1 MSTEFGGS
9 WWGERW
15 IQSLEQLSTAWQ
27 NRLPR
32 GRDYARKGH
41 VIELAVSAGKIAAK
55 VQGSRSKPYVTT
67 IEVPTLRST
76 DWDAVIETLAS
87 EARFPAQL
95 LIGVMPADIDDAFAE
110 HNVSLFPVRN
120 SEMLGSCTCPDKARP
135 CKHIAAVHYAYGQAL
150 DRDPFLLFELRG
162 ADRDRLLLGF
172 SKAWF
177 GEDFNEETLDLT
189 DRQVDGV
196 PIEPLSADRFNRAP
210 VQVETMS
217 FAPLSSD
224 PDLLILDRLGA
235 PRAWQIPVAIEDLL
249 GPVYSDVTTLGR
261 RIAVGGFD
269 EQPGAEGGE
278 AGEDDTE
285 ETDERYTALA
295 MADLSVEDDEPRTM
309 PRATFVLPQSLS
321 VAKRISKQ
329 PALPEAPAPKRAAPK
344 LLRRAKAPKE
354 QAPVKRRVI
363 KANAPSTRPPTQPP
377 ADFVDHS
384 PSPAPVMIRRRGE
397 SAGPVIRRKGK
408 TVVENPGFS
417 KADVIESDASDLF
430 VEAKYA
436 FKGEEFTN
444 TLRLASRLW
453 AIRADMQAFL
463 FLMASAVKL
472 DRYDEMLRSEAARIM
487 MRGRERNFTIN
498 RAQGLLLLC
507 AGESKLVADHVFSLG
522 KKSWKEDGPAD
533 AMLAFS
539 CFALAGDKKIPEG
552 AHMAALWEPLDED
565 SGEVDGAGSAGEWIR
580 WALINRPPAPTLHER
595 LTKVLKELAV
605 WALGAANAAGGPEM
619 SARYACAV
627 AETLELAKLE
637 GGAKPFLTTTKKQI
651 SRKKRVSEAL
661 KTAIAESPILS

>member
-41 VIELAVSAGKIAAK
+41 VIELTVSAGKIAAK

-67 IEVPTLRST
+67 IEVPTLRSS

-110 HNVSLFPVRN
+110 HNVNLFPVRN

-162 ADRDRLLLGF
+162 ADRDRLLVGF

-177 GEDFNEETLDLT
+177 GEDFDAETLDLT
-189 DRQVDGV
+189 DGQVDGI
-196 PIEPLSADRFNRAP
+196 PIDPLSADRFNRAP

-235 PRAWQIPVAIEDLL
+235 PRAWQIPIAIEDLL
-249 GPVYSDVTTLGR
+249 GPVYSDVTALGR
-261 RIAVGGFD
+261 KIAVDGFD
-269 EQPGAEGGE
+269 EQSARGDHATG
-278 AGEDDTE
+278 
-285 ETDERYTALA
+285 ETDEPTDERFTALA
-295 MADLSVEDDEPRTM
+295 MTDLSVEDDEPHAG
-309 PRATFVLPQSLS
+309 PRPTFVLPQSLS

-329 PALPEAPAPKRAAPK
+329 PAQPEAPAPKRAAPK

-354 QAPVKRRVI
+354 KAQVKRRAVTT
-363 KANAPSTRPPTQPP
+363 KAPVTRPPTTPP
-377 ADFVDHS
+377 ADFVDHAAAV
-384 PSPAPVMIRRRGE
+384 PAPVIRRRGE
-397 SAGPVIRRKGK
+397 ACGPVIRRKGK
-408 TVVENPGFS
+408 KVVENPGFS
-417 KADVIESDASDLF
+417 KAEAIESDASDLF
-430 VEAKYA
+430 TEAKYA
-436 FKGEEFTN
+436 FKSEEFTN
-444 TLRLASRLW
+444 TLRLATRLW
-453 AIRADMQAFL
+453 AIRADMQAYL
-463 FLMASAVKL
+463 FLMASAVQL
-472 DRYDEMLRSEAARIM
+472 DRNDEMLRSEAARIM

-507 AGESKLVADHVFSLG
+507 AGESKLVADQVFSLG
-522 KKSWKEDGPAD
+522 KKSWKEEGPAD
-533 AMLAFS
+533 VMLAFS
-539 CFALAGDKKIPEG
+539 CFALAGDKKIPDG
-552 AHMAALWEPLDED
+552 SHMAALWGPLDED
-565 SGEVDGAGSAGEWIR
+565 AGEVEGAGSAGEWIR
-580 WALINRPPAPTLHER
+580 WALIHRPPAPTLHER

-605 WALGAANAAGGPEM
+605 WALGAASAAGGPERA
-619 SARYACAV
+619 ARYACAV
-627 AETLELAKLE
+627 AETLELAKLD
-637 GGAKPFLTTTKKQI
+637 GGAKQFLTATKKQI
-651 SRKKRVSEAL
+651 SRKKRVSEAF
-661 KTAIAESPILS
+661 KAAIAESPILS